1 MAVDVEFPTYRGIY
15 CMMSNPSGLPILL
28 PCGLTSTGALHTIIY
43 MLTHKSRCKHE
54 ITAM

>member
-43 MLTHKSRCKHE
+43 MLTHTSRCKHE